1 MSKMTIK
8 VRESKNKEAVS
19 RGSRDLLDDSELTQE
34 IQSLYENEF
43 EKLIDDADEKEKPY
57 YQSMDYILEDYILD
71 TVESIQNDMYKYVS
85 SGDYNIP
92 GNFKQ
97 INLDWDRDHKDGI
110 KFNDLRKKLL
120 NGVNDADT
128 EEFSHWGIDWFFKA
142 FGTFGLKYNFRT
154 AVTDIVYNDMAEDG
168 VLDESKKSEAA
179 GDSLKKIYRIK
190 SLFTDVYED
199 DWEDGEGE
207 HVNYWSGSDVLGR
220 KMYKEF
226 SSLGDI
232 LRMLNDEYLY
242 IWKDAD
248 NIKNWAIFDDPDLKD
263 EIRFDC
269 ETMVDV
275 DNRVADESDIES
287 WRKGKKRLFN
297 AHSVLYVTAEYTTY
311 ASAAE
316 LTEDA
321 KKIGLDT
328 I

>member
-1 MSKMTIK
+1 MKQIKCSMSKKI
-8 VRESKNKEAVS
+8 ESLA
-19 RGSRDLLDDSELTQE
+19 
-34 IQSLYENEF
+34 
-43 EKLIDDADEKEKPY
+43 
-57 YQSMDYILEDYILD
+57 
-71 TVESIQNDMYKYVS
+71 
-85 SGDYNIP
+85 
-92 GNFKQ
+92 
-97 INLDWDRDHKDGI
+97 
-110 KFNDLRKKLL
+110 KK
-120 NGVNDADT
+120 
-128 EEFSHWGIDWFFKA
+128 S
-142 FGTFGLKYNFRT
+142 
-154 AVTDIVYNDMAEDG
+154 
-168 VLDESKKSEAA
+168 ESKKPEAA
-179 GDSLKKIYRIK
+179 GDSPQKIYRIK
-190 SLFTDVYED
+190 SLSTDVYED

-207 HVNYWSGSDVLGR
+207 YVNYWSGSDVLGR

-269 ETMVDV
+269 ETMVDK
-275 DNRVADESDIES
+275 DNRPADESDIES
-287 WRKGKKRLFN
+287 WRKGKKKLFN

>member
-1 MSKMTIK
+1 MKIK
-8 VRESKNKEAVS
+8 VRESKKNEA
-19 RGSRDLLDDSELTQE
+19 
-34 IQSLYENEF
+34 
-43 EKLIDDADEKEKPY
+43 
-57 YQSMDYILEDYILD
+57 DYGAMTWTV
-71 TVESIQNDMYKYVS
+71 TVEFDDNGKSVRKDYVVKAHNRDS
-85 SGDYNIP
+85 AIDQAKLKPQHTNPDAKNIKVAYCKL
-92 GNFKQ
+92 GES
-97 INLDWDRDHKDGI
+97 LV
-110 KFNDLRKKLL
+110 KK
-120 NGVNDADT
+120 T
-128 EEFSHWGIDWFFKA
+128 
-142 FGTFGLKYNFRT
+142 
-154 AVTDIVYNDMAEDG
+154 
-168 VLDESKKSEAA
+168 EAA
-179 GDSLKKIYRIK
+179 GDSPKKIYRIK
-190 SLFTDVYED
+190 SLSTDVYED

-269 ETMVDV
+269 DTMVDV
-275 DNRVADESDIES
+275 DNNVADESDLKA
-287 WRKGKKRLFN
+287 WKNGRKKLFN

>member
-1 MSKMTIK
+1 MKIT
-8 VRESKNKEAVS
+8 VKEAKKMEAES
-19 RGSRDLLDDSELTQE
+19 RGSRDLLDNDELTQKVQG
-34 IQSLYENEF
+34 IYENELN
-43 EKLIDDADEKEKPY
+43 KLIDGADEKEKPY
-57 YQSMDYILEDYILD
+57 YQSVDYVLEDYIPN
-71 TVESIQNDMYKYVS
+71 TVETIQKDMYKYVS
-85 SGDYNIP
+85 GGEYAMPN
-92 GNFKQ
+92 NWRQ
-97 INLDWDRDHKDGI
+97 INLDWDSDHKDGI
-110 KFNDLRKKLL
+110 KFSTLREKLL
-120 NGVNDADT
+120 DGVNDADT
-128 EEFSHWGIDWFFKA
+128 EEFSQWGIDWFFKA
-142 FGTFGLKYNFRT
+142 FGTFGLKYNFRE

-168 VLDESKKSEAA
+168 VLDESKKKEAT
-179 GDSLKKIYRIK
+179 GDSPQKIYRIK
-190 SLFTDVYED
+190 SLSTDVYED

-207 HVNYWSGSDVLGR
+207 HVNSWSGSDVLGR

-232 LRMLNDEYLY
+232 LKMLNDEYLY

-269 ETMVDV
+269 DTTVDV
-275 DNRVADESDIES
+275 DNSPADESDIES
-287 WRKGKKRLFN
+287 WKKGKKKLFN